1 MKFRS
6 SNVVTENR
14 PVSVGIAR
22 HQLNSTGTA
31 TSHPV
36 GYQNADK
43 PLVEVPADI
52 LTLVYLT
59 RCHVAELRLHVLDQF
74 VHVERRTT
82 ISVIIRD
89 IIVTMVRYIWYAAN
103 SRGPG
108 FGAESEE
115 DRGATTAEKL
125 RGPRVW
131 VPTPGRPAKGRAG
144 CWVWEGPGV
153 ATSRSEG
160 PGVSAR
166 KIFEDSDAKSCIL
179 ETTSCEISCFLKTT
193 AKKLGGPIHCWWV
206 PVSPGPYGCC
216 AYLVGVGVSLNE
228 TPTPGSICFI
238 GTLV

>member
-43 PLVEVPADI
+43 PLVEVSADI

-89 IIVTMVRYIWYAAN
+89 IIVTMVRYIIMIC
-103 SRGPG
+103 S
-108 FGAESEE
+108 
-115 DRGATTAEKL
+115 KL
-125 RGPRVW
+125 
-131 VPTPGRPAKGRAG
+131 
-144 CWVWEGPGV
+144 
-153 ATSRSEG
+153 
-160 PGVSAR
+160 
-166 KIFEDSDAKSCIL
+166 
-179 ETTSCEISCFLKTT
+179 
-193 AKKLGGPIHCWWV
+193 
-206 PVSPGPYGCC
+206 
-216 AYLVGVGVSLNE
+216 
-228 TPTPGSICFI
+228 PGSRFWPGI
-238 GTLV
+238 GGGQGRNHG